1 MINYK
6 KHAWAE
12 IDLDAFQSNL
22 NKIKAFV
29 GDCEVIAVI
38 KADAYGHG
46 AIKLGQYL
54 NELGVR
60 SFAVS
65 CVREA
70 IELRKSGIEGN
81 ILILGYTDPDE
92 IELLSCYSFA
102 QTVYSLDYAKAISSA
117 LENSGKNID
126 VHIKLNTGMNRLGF
140 NCQDE
145 LPTDKIVES
154 LNLPHLNFKGLF
166 THFAAADRDG
176 DPNGEFTRTQYVRF
190 LEVKAALKSKG
201 FEPEICHC
209 CNSAGTLLN
218 TDMHLSAVR
227 TGIILYG
234 LKPDSNLALPIELS
248 PVMSFKATV
257 SSIYKIEA
265 NQGISYGLTFKTD
278 KSLTA
283 ATVTVGYADGYPR
296 FLSGCGE
303 ILINGKRC
311 RILGRVCMDQ
321 MVVDVTDVENV
332 AIGSEA
338 VLIGKSMGEEIT
350 ADEIAKL
357 GGTINYEIVCG
368 ISKRVPRYYIKNGK
382 TADCVDYLWGL

>member
-1 MINYK
+1 MVDYK

-12 IDLDAFQSNL
+12 IDLDAFKSNL
-22 NKIKAFV
+22 NKIKSFV
-29 GDCEVIAVI
+29 GECQVIAVI

-46 AIKLGQYL
+46 AIKLGQCL
-54 NELGVR
+54 NKLGVK

-70 IELRKSGIEGN
+70 MELRKNGIEGD

-92 IELLSCYSFA
+92 IELLSTYDFA
-102 QTVYSLDYAKAISSA
+102 QSVYSLDYAKAISSK
-117 LENSGKNID
+117 LQTCKKSINIH
-126 VHIKLNTGMNRLGF
+126 VKLNTGMNRLGF
-140 NCQDE
+140 NCCE
-145 LPTDKIVES
+145 NLSINEIVEA
-154 LNLPHLNFKGLF
+154 LNLPYLNFEGLF

-176 DPNGEFTRTQYVRF
+176 DPDSHFTHTQYNRF
-190 LEVKAALKSKG
+190 LKVKTELENKG
-201 FEPEICHC
+201 FTPKVCHC
-209 CNSAGTLLN
+209 CNSAGTLLQ
-218 TDMHLSAVR
+218 TDMHLNAVR

-234 LKPDSNLALPIELS
+234 LKPDSSLCLPIELS

-257 SSIYKIEA
+257 SSIYKIAA
-265 NQGISYGLTFKTD
+265 NQGVSYGLTFKAEKD
-278 KSLTA
+278 LTA

-303 ILINGKRC
+303 VLINGKRC

-321 MVVDVTDVENV
+321 MVVDITDVDDV
-332 AIGSEA
+332 AIGSEV

-357 GGTINYEIVCG
+357 GNTINYEIVCG